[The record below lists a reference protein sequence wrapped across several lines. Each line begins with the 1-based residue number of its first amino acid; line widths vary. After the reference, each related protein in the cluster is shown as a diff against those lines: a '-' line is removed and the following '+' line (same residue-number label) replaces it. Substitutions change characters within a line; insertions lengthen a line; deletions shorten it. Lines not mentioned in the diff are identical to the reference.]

1 MQPYNQLQNEVRW
14 LKRYAIFATLAFAVL
29 LFPAFRRA
37 GMQHFEEINVERIN
51 IVEKDGTVKML
62 ITNKDRFPTGKQVI
76 NRRPVNETREK
87 RPGILFF
94 NEEGMECGGL
104 IYDGAK
110 TANGHQGGMSL
121 TFDRFDGDQVIQVL
135 SQDYQEDGKRFQ
147 TNGLIFN
154 EYKNDT
160 ITQLG
165 AAQLMK
171 AMEAMPDQQQ
181 RQKRYGELQQMGIF
195 GQPRIY
201 LGRTGSQ
208 NNGLYLFDDQGQPRA
223 MLYIDPSNQAKLEFF
238 DDKGNV
244 VDSWPKK

>member
-1 MQPYNQLQNEVRW
+1 MQPYTQLQNEVRR
-14 LKRYAIFATLAFAVL
+14 LKRYALFLTLAFTVVL
-29 LFPAFRRA
+29 FSAYKRA
-37 GMQHFEEINVERIN
+37 GLQHFEEINVERIN

-62 ITNKDRFPTGKQVI
+62 LTNKDRFPTGREVI

-94 NEEGMECGGL
+94 NEDGMECGGL

-110 TANGHQGGMSL
+110 TTNGHQGGMSL

-135 SQDYQEDGKRFQ
+135 SQDYQENGKRFQ

-165 AAQLMK
+165 TARLMRELD
-171 AMEAMPDQQQ
+171 AIRDQDQK
-181 RQKRYGELQQMGIF
+181 QKRYAELQEMGIF

-208 NNGLYLFDDQGQPRA
+208 NNGLYLFDDQGRPRA
-223 MLYIDPSNQAKLEFF
+223 MLYIAPNNEAKLEFF
-238 DDKGNV
+238 DDQGNV